1 MFNFRC
7 RERRRQSSESSATPE
22 SQRRSSIDSVGSH
35 SSVPNTDW
43 LRAVENRLKYD
54 STLSSPDNSITTTE
68 NNVYGNVMFE
78 ETFKEINLD
87 SKSNCDTN
95 MDSCDSVPNIVIESS
110 RPTLEDNI
118 DIGRSKDLDKSD
130 NVESFEVQNTK
141 DKTVIIENLERRV
154 SEGEKNDA
162 TPVWMISPE
171 LLALRHNL
179 TFPESTTASPIIR
192 RTHRVCRKFSVDLS
206 KKSYLLSIFL
216 V

>member
-35 SSVPNTDW
+35 SSVPNADW

-54 STLSSPDNSITTTE
+54 SSLSSPDNSITIIE
-68 NNVYGNVMFE
+68 DNIYGNVVLE
-78 ETFKEINLD
+78 ENFKEINLD
-87 SKSNCDTN
+87 SKINCDTN
-95 MDSCDSVPNIVIESS
+95 VDSCDSVPNIVIESS
-110 RPTLEDNI
+110 RLTLEDNI
-118 DIGRSKDLDKSD
+118 DRDRSKDKSD
-130 NVESFEVQNTK
+130 NVESCGVQNTK
-141 DKTVIIENLERRV
+141 DKTVFIENLERRV

-192 RTHRVCRKFSVDLS
+192 RTHSVCRKFSVDLS
-206 KKSYLLSIFL
+206 KK
-216 V
+216 